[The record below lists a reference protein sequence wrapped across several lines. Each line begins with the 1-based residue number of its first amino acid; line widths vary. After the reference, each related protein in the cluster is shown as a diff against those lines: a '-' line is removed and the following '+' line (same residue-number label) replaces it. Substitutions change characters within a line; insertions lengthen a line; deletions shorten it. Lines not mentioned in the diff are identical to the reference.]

1 MICYVHFFSII
12 ALSRSMF
19 CSIFYHILS
28 CRSATVW
35 MMETLENT
43 CFIFHGL
50 LVANGEQESGMWQ
63 WSWMGIDDLADRNME
78 IPWAGIDTWALNLW
92 NQVFMWLW
100 DVLFEALSKKSVSER
115 CVFRELLLQQS
126 WRLKLQEPITV
137 LLESNL
143 LVSTLRKR
151 FLLIFLHHLVQV
163 FPVFCL
169 WMFSD

>member
-1 MICYVHFFSII
+1 MICCVHFFSII
-12 ALSRSMF
+12 NCIKQIDVLF
-19 CSIFYHILS
+19 HILS
-28 CRSATVW
+28 CWSATVW
-35 MMETLENT
+35 LMETLENT
-43 CFIFHGL
+43 CFIFQGL
-50 LVANGEQESGMWQ
+50 LIANGEQESGMWQ

-78 IPWAGIDTWALNLW
+78 IPWAGIETWALNLW
-92 NQVFMWLW
+92 YQVLMWLW
-100 DVLFEALSKKSVSER
+100 DVLFEAFSKKSVSER

-163 FPVFCL
+163 FPVCCL